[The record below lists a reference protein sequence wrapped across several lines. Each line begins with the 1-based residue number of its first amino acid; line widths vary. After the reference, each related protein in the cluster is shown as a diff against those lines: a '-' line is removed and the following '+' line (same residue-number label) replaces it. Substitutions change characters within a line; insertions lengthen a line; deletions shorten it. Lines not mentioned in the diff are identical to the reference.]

1 MAKRESLSLCLKEML
16 IMRLQLPN
24 HTLLRLRIIYLF
36 FLTCCPVLSYSQV
49 PDQPLQKSIPTLD
62 RLPAIIKAEVISIQD
77 GDTIELKFIFSGN
90 KAGRRSGKPLR
101 IRLLHIDCPERGA
114 QFYKVARQFTSQ
126 KSFRQVVQ
134 VKHTGQFDRYGRLL
148 GEVLLPDGKTL
159 NKELVRNGYAVHFK
173 KYSSSQE
180 YANLENKAKKQ
191 KLGIWSVSP
200 FNLGKL

>member
-1 MAKRESLSLCLKEML
+1 ML

-24 HTLLRLRIIYLF
+24 HTLRRLRIIYFF

-49 PDQPLQKSIPTLD
+49 RDQPLQKSIPTLD

-200 FNLGKL
+200 FSLGKL